1 MEIKILSSQN
11 THYKEW
17 KKLHLKK
24 YRNISNLF
32 MIEGVKA
39 INEAIIWGSIFNTI
53 LYSDKLFN
61 VNGGRELYKNVEQKD
76 ILLYELEHSLLKDL
90 SDTENSQGI
99 IGIVEQPKYDIN
111 YLLNSKES
119 SIIILEEIQDPGN
132 LGTIIRTADA
142 AGFDGII
149 LSKGCVDVYNEK
161 VIRSTMGSIF
171 HLPIFHDIKLNEIIP
186 KLIDRDY
193 QIVGT
198 DLNTK
203 CFYHELNYSKK
214 KALIIGN
221 EANGITKS
229 TADLCNNLV
238 KIPIKG
244 NAESLNAAIAAGIL
258 MYKMQ
263 GI

>member
-1 MEIKILSSQN
+1 MEIKITSNQN
-11 THYKEW
+11 SHYKEW

-32 MIEGVKA
+32 MIEGVKT
-39 INEAIIWGSIFNTI
+39 INEAIIWGSIFNAI
-53 LYSDKLFN
+53 LYSGKLFN
-61 VNGGRELYKNVEQKD
+61 VNGGSELYKNIEQKD
-76 ILLYELEHSLLKDL
+76 ILLYELEHSLLRDL

-99 IGIVEQPKYDIN
+99 IGIIEHPKHNIN
-111 YLLNSKES
+111 YLLESKES

-142 AGFDGII
+142 AGLDGII

-171 HLPIFHDIKLNEIIP
+171 HLPIIRDITLNEVIP
-186 KLIDRDY
+186 KLIEKDY
-193 QIVGT
+193 QIIGT

-203 CFYHELNYSKK
+203 CFYHELKYLKK

-221 EANGITKS
+221 ESNGISKS
-229 TADLCNNLV
+229 TSDLCSALV

-258 MYKMQ
+258 MYRMQ